1 MQKLIKQDKWI
12 YPTPTSKML
21 TLPQGEGSQPLVFE
35 LNTADKLTEKY
46 DFVCANIL
54 HNVLYNISLY

>member
-21 TLPQGEGSQPLVFE
+21 TLPQGEGNQPLVFE
-35 LNTADKLTEKY
+35 LNTADKLTT
-46 DFVCANIL
+46 NTIL
-54 HNVLYNISLY
+54 FAQIFYIMFYMRLWVI